1 MAHPVLHKLQATEH
15 QDQTHGNIVL
25 LNGFGMFATSLG
37 HSRVVKRQ
45 IVSRCVCSVDEVAE
59 GLLKTLRRGIARLPR
74 REAAGFF
81 TLRTRPFKS
90 LTNSAIFR
98 LRMPLP
104 SESRNLP
111 EKSAHAL

>member
-59 GLLKTLRRGIARLPR
+59 GLLKTLRKGIARASTSRSCGVFYEPD
-74 REAAGFF
+74 
-81 TLRTRPFKS
+81 
-90 LTNSAIFR
+90 
-98 LRMPLP
+98 P
-104 SESRNLP
+104 SNP
-111 EKSAHAL
+111 